1 MTCDVVVIGGGV
13 IGTSIAYN
21 LSKRNIDVILVEKS
35 DVASGTSGSCDGFVF
50 MQSKKTGVHL
60 EMALESAK
68 IMEQL
73 PTELQRDI
81 EYEKNGGMILIESK
95 EDISEMKDFVQ
106 QQRKSGL
113 DVILLDNRQA
123 HEMEP
128 NLSPNIAG
136 ATYSPTDA
144 HVNPLLLCLGFAE
157 AAKNRGARILTDTE
171 VTGIDIVNGK
181 VQGVTTTKGKIKAN
195 IIVNAA
201 GVYAPDIANLAG
213 ININFP
219 IIPRRGQIAVTEPVP
234 KFLKK
239 VMICNKYIKSKFNPS
254 QSHDNLG
261 IGLALEQTKA
271 GNVLIGSTR
280 EFVGYNRQVT
290 PEGIQAVLRYA
301 QRFVPAIGE
310 LNVIRSFAGLRPY
323 TSYGLP
329 ILGKVKGIEGF
340 IVAAG
345 HEGDGVAL
353 SPITGVI
360 IAELITTGKSDLLAH
375 LSVSLQN

>member
-21 LSKRNIDVILVEKS
+21 LSKRNTDVILVEKN

-50 MQSKKTGVHL
+50 MQSKKAGIHL

-73 PTELQRDI
+73 PSELQRDI
-81 EYEKNGGMILIESK
+81 EYEKSGGMILIESK
-95 EDISEMKDFVQ
+95 EDLSEMRDFVQ
-106 QQRKSGL
+106 QQRKTGL
-113 DVILLDNRQA
+113 DVILLDSRQS

-128 NLSPNIAG
+128 NLSPDIAG

-144 HVNPLLLCLGFAE
+144 HLNPLLLCLGFAE
-157 AAKNRGARILTDTE
+157 AAKSIGAKILTDTE
-171 VTGIDIVNGK
+171 VIGIDIMNGK
-181 VQGVTTTKGKIKAN
+181 VQGVITTKGKIKAS

-213 ININFP
+213 INLP
-219 IIPRRGQIAVTEPVP
+219 IIPRRGQIAVTEPIP
-234 KFLKK
+234 KFLEK
-239 VMICNKYIKSKFNPS
+239 VMICNKYIKSKFNPD
-254 QSHDNLG
+254 QSHDSLG

-280 EFVGYNRQVT
+280 EFVGYNRHVT
-290 PEGIQAVLRYA
+290 PEGIQAILKYA
-301 QRFVPAIGE
+301 QRFVPAIGK
-310 LNVIRSFAGLRPY
+310 LNVIRTFAGLRPY
-323 TSYGLP
+323 TPYSLP
-329 ILGKVKGIEGF
+329 ILGKVNGIEGF
-340 IVAAG
+340 IVSAG

-360 IAELITTGKSDLLAH
+360 ITELITTGKSDLLAH
-375 LSVSLQN
+375 LPVRVAPH